1 MCAYGKAR
9 KGATANDSRSD
20 GVVYW
25 AGTILFQNVPQCC
38 YISFS
43 KKKKAIHK
51 NLHYPQSLAEKTIQY
66 LSGSWRSS
74 YFLSFEA
81 NEKIAKEKARKSDE
95 TKYKHQAKCN
105 L

>member
-1 MCAYGKAR
+1 MEKHGKGPQQMIADLMGWSIGQEQFYF
-9 KGATANDSRSD
+9 KMFHN
-20 GVVYW
+20 VV
-25 AGTILFQNVPQCC
+25 ILVFP
-38 YISFS
+38 